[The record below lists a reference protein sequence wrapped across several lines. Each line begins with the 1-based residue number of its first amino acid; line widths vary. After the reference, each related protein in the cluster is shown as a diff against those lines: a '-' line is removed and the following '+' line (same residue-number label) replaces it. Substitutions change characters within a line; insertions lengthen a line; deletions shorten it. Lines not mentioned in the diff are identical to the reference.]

1 MCNAFSCIVKNNGD
15 VLWGFGLDS
24 HTDLMER
31 FGIADI
37 AIADTSLL
45 QFAKLEI
52 TPDNGNYLKPDKWTL
67 HIDEEIKPEW
77 FTVEDEKAAFAAHK
91 KWLHQLQKVLVVKE
105 IINPFLIKPPKR
117 ITDQHLGLLKVWAS
131 VWDSVKDSVWD
142 SVKDSVWDSV
152 KDSVWDS
159 VGSSVWVSVK
169 DSVKDS
175 VGSSVWVSVK
185 DSVWVS
191 VKDSVWVSVKDSV
204 WAYIGSFFKLRRSA
218 WKYTDGIQTDG
229 YPFQSAV
236 DLWEMGLVPS
246 YDGSVWRLHSGK
258 NAKVRWSG
266 KLS

>member
-15 VLWGFGLDS
+15 VLWEFGLDS

-131 VWDSVKDSVWD
+131 VWDSVKDSVW
-142 SVKDSVWDSV
+142 
-152 KDSVWDS
+152 
-159 VGSSVWVSVK
+159 
-169 DSVKDS
+169 
-175 VGSSVWVSVK
+175 
-185 DSVWVS
+185 
-191 VKDSVWVSVKDSV
+191 
-204 WAYIGSFFKLRRSA
+204 AYIGSFFKLRRSA